1 MEDRKI
7 SLEYKTTEGEYL
19 AASRLYLLSSPS
31 TLTRLTTLL
40 VLVLAVALLFSFLF
54 TDFPAW
60 AMLSL
65 ALLLEAALLY
75 NILYRVPLQ
84 FFRGDEKFRDKYHL
98 TFSDE
103 GISVKTRQIDSKLAW
118 SLYSKV
124 IEGTNLYLLIY
135 GKDTRMMTMVPK
147 RAFQNRVE
155 EKRFRK
161 MVSEHIGETAKLRL
175 IKEADDSES
184 EYTPSSLNPP
194 DWR

>member
-1 MEDRKI
+1 MEDREI
-7 SLEYKTTEGEYL
+7 SLEYKYTESEYL
-19 AASRLYLLSSPS
+19 AASRLYLFSSPA
-31 TLTRLTTLL
+31 TLIRLTTFV
-40 VLVLAVALLFSFLF
+40 VLVLAGAWLLSILL

-65 ALLLEAALLY
+65 ALLVEASVLY
-75 NILYRVPLQ
+75 NILHRVPLQ
-84 FFRGDEKFRDKYHL
+84 YFRGDEKFRDKYHL

-103 GISVKTRQIDSKLAW
+103 GISVKTKQIDSKLAW

-124 IEGTNLYLLIY
+124 IEGSNLYLLIY
-135 GKDTRMMTMVPK
+135 GKDTRTMTMVPK
-147 RAFQNRVE
+147 RAFQNRMQ

-161 MVSEHIGETAKLRL
+161 MVSEHIVEPSRL
-175 IKEADDSES
+175 GQIKEASDSDS